1 MIIPD
6 GYSIRGAIYDR
17 AAATVADIKAH
28 DNARVR
34 IRKAAMQHA
43 QMRYL

>member
-1 MIIPD
+1 MTIPD
-6 GYSIRGAIYDR
+6 GYSTRGAIYDR
-17 AAATVADIKAH
+17 AAATVADMGAH

-34 IRKAAMQHA
+34 IRKAAMHHV